1 MLTFTDTAR
10 ERINHFLKVQEA
22 QGVTA
27 LRIAGTRAEQR
38 LWLVKEDDRQ
48 GNDRIFDA
56 GDFQVYL
63 DPSSAKHFEGATV
76 DFVEGVMESGF
87 RVFHPSP
94 TWDDPLAQRMQDL
107 LDKVINP
114 GVGSHGGVVELE
126 GVEDDVAIIRFGGGC
141 QGCSSAEVTLRHG
154 IEKIIREN
162 IPEIRAIQDATDHAK
177 GLNPYYTNNA
187 DADSP
192 LRQ

>member
-22 QGVTA
+22 QGVSA
-27 LRIAGTRAEQR
+27 LRIAGTKSEQR
-38 LWLVKEDDRQ
+38 LWLVKESDRQ
-48 GNDRIFDA
+48 DTDRIVDA

-63 DPSSAKHFEGATV
+63 DPLSANHFDGATV

-94 TWDDPLAQRMQDL
+94 TWDDPLAQRMQEL
-107 LDKVINP
+107 LDRVINP
-114 GVGSHGGVVELE
+114 GVASHGGVVSLE

-141 QGCSSAEVTLRHG
+141 QGCSSAGVTLRHG

-162 IPEIRAIQDATDHAK
+162 IPEIKAIQDATDHAK
-177 GLNPYYTNNA
+177 GLNPYYSSQD
-187 DADSP
+187 DAESP
-192 LRQ
+192 LQR